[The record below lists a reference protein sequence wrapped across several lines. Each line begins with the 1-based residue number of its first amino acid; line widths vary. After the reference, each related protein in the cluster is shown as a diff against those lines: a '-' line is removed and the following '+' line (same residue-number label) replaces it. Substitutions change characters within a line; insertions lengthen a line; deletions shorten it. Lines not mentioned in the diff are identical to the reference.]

1 MTDTTQPQSRPRRVP
16 ADPLAPVLED
26 LDIVLFELFRANMI
40 AGDQVIRGR
49 TFRNCLIEGPAVMLV
64 LPGTHFDD
72 TNFGFAD
79 GDIRNLSIMCDMLHE
94 HDSLA
99 ACELWYGGPHA
110 PCMES
115 RCVPR
120 GKGRRVVQTTWG
132 WTCAQVGTWN
142 WWQ

>member
-16 ADPLAPVLED
+16 ADPLAPVLEN

-72 TNFGFAD
+72 TNFGDAD
-79 GDIRNLSIMCDMLHE
+79 GDIRNLVLRPAGPQKVVGAIPVQDCTFIGCHFHGVGFTGPEAFLQQI
-94 HDSLA
+94 LA
-99 ACELWYGGPHA
+99 LDN
-110 PCMES
+110 S
-115 RCVPR
+115 
-120 GKGRRVVQTTWG
+120 Q
-132 WTCAQVGTWN
+132 
-142 WWQ
+142 